1 MDEQNIQGHSPLHI
15 CAIQGNADILQ
26 MLLNVTEAPDVTN
39 LTGQSPLYVATSLQ
53 NAEIVQ
59 LLLIGGCDV
68 DKGDE
73 HRRTSLMVAAEHGF
87 NEIVKILINA
97 GTGIGLTFTVSPPIM
112 TFVICSLVCLYTCS
126 LVAYIANNMNPDQTA
141 SLGAV

>member
-97 GTGIGLTFTVSPPIM
+97 GIALTLTLKVPI
-112 TFVICSLVCLYTCS
+112 T
-126 LVAYIANNMNPDQTA
+126 TA
-141 SLGAV
+141 ADSKFCNIFPNFLQK